1 MRSKMVVGMRFGFV
15 FVLGYN
21 IKKGILTLIE
31 EDPNE
36 MKDIRHPNHLM
47 PSTDH
52 SFSVPPEH

>member
-21 IKKGILTLIE
+21 IEKGILALIE

-47 PSTDH
+47 RSTDH
-52 SFSVPPEH
+52 SCSAPPEH